1 MKKLHSK
8 IQFAADAADDT
19 AAVRYFLLTLLK
31 NENEELVLLLQ
42 IQSHKSINIIN
53 THSVSLSLTLFLCL
67 RKVSNV
73 VSYFGIGIFFVLFS
87 LCFFLCL
94 CLCFSVSLC
103 VSLCL
108 LLSLCFFFFLC
119 FLVFRSTRKV
129 SNVVSYFD
137 LVFIVTFFVLSSLC
151 LSVSVSLSL
160 CISVSVSVFLFL
172 PLFTCFQVNNTE
184 GLKCCKLF

>member
-1 MKKLHSK
+1 MLSSLC
-8 IQFAADAADDT
+8 
-19 AAVRYFLLTLLK
+19 YFLC
-31 NENEELVLLLQ
+31 
-42 IQSHKSINIIN
+42 
-53 THSVSLSLTLFLCL
+53 VSFC
-67 RKVSNV
+67 V
-73 VSYFGIGIFFVLFS
+73 
-87 LCFFLCL
+87 

-184 GLKCCKLF
+184 GLKCCKLFWFGIVSLRYLLSVSLCVCLCVCLLCVSMFQVMKRRAAYVLYESYVLYNKCILFIFKVNKIHPGFWRTYYNCLSIAWV